1 MVFGDRVRLRRHP
14 RPVQLLRTADP
25 RSIFEGLRS
34 KLHWGE

>member
-1 MVFGDRVRLRRHP
+1 MTFGDRVRVRRHA
-14 RPVQLLRTADP
+14 RPIQLLRTVEP